1 MQPARV
7 IALVI
12 GSLLAIPAAILLIV
26 GGVSTAIYA
35 TQREEGFLEVPLT
48 ELQSPTAAVTAEDID
63 LRTDGD
69 APGWILDA
77 LDTDVRLQVE
87 AIDTATP
94 IFVGIARE
102 ADLDRYLAGV
112 GHDEIRSVDDQQADF
127 TSRSGDATA
136 PPPTE
141 QDFWRS
147 STSGPGT
154 QELVWE
160 ATSGRWAVAVMNA
173 DGSAGVDA
181 DVTVG
186 LRSDAFV
193 PALITV
199 LGLGAALGA
208 LATTLIIFGGRGLSG
223 PTPEPVAAAP
233 GVGTPPDAA
242 AAAGVPAAT
251 GDRAGAAPLATLG
264 QTSYPVR
271 VEAELDPQLSN
282 WQWLIKWI
290 LAIPHLVVLVL
301 LWIAFPL
308 LTVVAGFSILFTGRY
323 PRGIFDINV
332 GVLRWSWRVSY
343 YAFSGG
349 LGTDRYP
356 PFSLGEEPDYPATLD
371 VDYPERL
378 SRGLVLIKWWLLA
391 IPHYVIVAVIA
402 GAGFRWDLGTDA
414 SVGWGPG
421 GGGLVGI
428 LTLVAAVILLF
439 RGSYPQQLF
448 DLIVGMNRWVYR
460 VAAYA
465 ALMTDDYPPFRLDQ
479 GGSEVRAPQ
488 PIPPGGGL
496 DTGSGA
502 VTPDVDAEPDPVPA
516 P

>member
-48 ELQSPTAAVTAEDID
+48 ELQSPSAAVTAEDID

-87 AIDTATP
+87 AIDAETP
-94 IFVGIARE
+94 IFVGVARE

-112 GHDEIRSVDDQQADF
+112 AHDEIRSVDDRRADF
-127 TSRSGDATA
+127 TSRTGVATA
-136 PPPTE
+136 PAPTE

-147 STSGPGT
+147 SSSGTGT

-208 LATTLIIFGGRGLSG
+208 LATALIIFGGRGLAG

-233 GVGTPPDAA
+233 GVDTPPDAA
-242 AAAGVPAAT
+242 AAAGVATPA
-251 GDRAGAAPLATLG
+251 GIAPLAALG
-264 QTSYPVR
+264 PAPYPLR

-282 WQWLIKWI
+282 WRWLIKWI

-308 LTVVAGFSILFTGRY
+308 LTVVAGLSILFTGRY

-356 PFSLGEEPDYPATLD
+356 PFSLDEEPDYPATLD
-371 VDYPERL
+371 VDYPEQL

-391 IPHYVIVAVIA
+391 LPHYVIVAVIA
-402 GAGFRWDLGTDA
+402 GAGFRWDLGTDV

-428 LTLVAAVILLF
+428 LTLVAAIILLF
-439 RGSYPQQLF
+439 RGAYPQQLF

-460 VAAYA
+460 VTAYA

-479 GGSEVRAPQ
+479 GGSEDRAPQ
-488 PIPPGGGL
+488 PLPPGDGL
-496 DTGSGA
+496 DAGSAAAAPGL
-502 VTPDVDAEPDPVPA
+502 DAEPDPVPTR
-516 P
+516 